1 MASSP
6 VLHTLVI
13 GISWSGGSPVSL
25 GHGDTWFK
33 ETVLLLCGL
42 LHHLCTGSDWDG
54 HHSLLATFLALET
67 VAQEQGG
74 GLSNEGAPLARGAG
88 ALPHG
93 LSGGQ
98 AVWELTLISV
108 PQRR

>member
-74 GLSNEGAPLARGAG
+74 VFQMKVLPL
-88 ALPHG
+88 P
-93 LSGGQ
+93 GGPGPCHMGCQ
-98 AVWELTLISV
+98 GDRLFGS
-108 PQRR
+108 

>member
-6 VLHTLVI
+6 ALHTLII
-13 GISWSGGSPVSL
+13 GISWSGSPVSL

-54 HHSLLATFLALET
+54 HHSLLATFLALGT
-67 VAQEQGG
+67 MAQEQGG
-74 GLSNEGAPLARGAG
+74 PFK
-88 ALPHG
+88 
-93 LSGGQ
+93 
-98 AVWELTLISV
+98 
-108 PQRR
+108 